1 MLTVPIDA
9 IHKAIAILGVEGIS
23 ESEIESSIAS
33 FSGNKMTA
41 RRLIDCVPEAFGIV
55 LASHVGKINLPS
67 TFSARSN
74 SGKWKSFEFKVEPIF
89 GESLRIASDMYHSG
103 DRSTFGNIA
112 KRSSMIDVVNNA
124 LNAGESIDGATLS
137 GPALIGIPAET
148 YEAKSKSLWQKLFRG
163 SSQA

>member
-1 MLTVPIDA
+1 MLTVPIEA
-9 IHKAIAILGVEGIS
+9 IHQAIAILGVEGIS
-23 ESEIESSIAS
+23 ESEVESGIAS
-33 FSGNKMTA
+33 FTGDTMVA

-74 SGKWKSFEFKVEPIF
+74 GGKWKSFEFKAEPIF
-89 GESLRIASDMYHSG
+89 VESLRIAIDMYHSG

-112 KRSSMIDVVNNA
+112 KRSSMIDVVNKA

-137 GPALIGIPAET
+137 SPALIGISAET
-148 YEAKSKSLWQKLFRG
+148 YEAKSKSLWQKFFRG